1 MIYMGLNESRVSIW
15 YLSLPTREKYDT
27 MMNGPLEIAVN
38 ETIYILLILEA
49 KDHNYDYLK
58 MMKNT
63 FTGIKT

>member
-1 MIYMGLNESRVSIW
+1 
-15 YLSLPTREKYDT
+15 
-27 MMNGPLEIAVN
+27 MNGPLVIAVN

-49 KDHNYDYLK
+49 KDHNYDDLK